1 MFYLYKRL
9 DTAVR
14 SIPPWQNYLLT
25 AFTITILIFFASDV
39 LAHGVPQGDKAYIQE
54 STGVLFL
61 PFVYLGAKHMITG
74 YDHLLFLFGVIF
86 FLYRLRDVSIYV
98 TLFAVGHSVTMLV
111 GVIYG
116 ISMNAYVV
124 DAIIA
129 LSVIYKALDNMGVYK
144 RLFDVQPDTKA
155 ATLLFG
161 LVHGFGLATKL
172 QEFEIAPDGLFQN
185 LVAFNIGVELGQL
198 LALAGILI
206 LMGFWRRSSRF
217 VVQAIAINISVAIAG
232 LYLFG
237 HQVSN
242 LMSS

>member
-1 MFYLYKRL
+1 MYDQFKGM
-9 DTAVR
+9 DSHVR
-14 SIPPWQNYLLT
+14 TSRPLQKIFLT
-25 AFTITILIFFASDV
+25 ALTLVSLLFLASDV

-86 FLYRLRDVSIYV
+86 FLYRLKDVAVYV
-98 TLFAVGHSVTMLV
+98 TLFAVGHSVTMLI
-111 GVIYG
+111 GVLYG
-116 ISMNAYVV
+116 ISMNAYLV

-144 RLFDVQPDTKA
+144 RLFNVQPDTKA

-172 QEFEIAPDGLFQN
+172 QEFDITADGLFQN
-185 LVAFNIGVELGQL
+185 LIAFNIGVELGQL

-217 VVQAIAINISVAIAG
+217 VVQAFAINISVVAAG
-232 LYLFG
+232 IYLFG
-237 HQVSN
+237 HQVSG
-242 LMSS
+242 LISS